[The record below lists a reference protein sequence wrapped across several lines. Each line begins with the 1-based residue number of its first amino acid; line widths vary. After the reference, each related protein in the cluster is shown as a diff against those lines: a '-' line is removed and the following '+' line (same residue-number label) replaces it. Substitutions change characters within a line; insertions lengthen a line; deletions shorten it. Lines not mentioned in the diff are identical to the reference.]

1 MKHCATDGGCCS
13 SSLSLQHLDPM
24 ALRLCVLNFSHP
36 VCSCTSETLDWGSAI
51 TLYFVLDK
59 IFGFVYKSVCCKKK
73 YHANYFGESKIFY
86 RESMWILMYIP
97 CYKIDFWAVKFSHEK
112 SLLFC
117 KRIFLCD
124 TKQRIR
130 EISLFFRACMRI
142 FVFLEYDL
150 YYI

>member
-36 VCSCTSETLDWGSAI
+36 VCSCTSETLDWGSCNYSLFCAWQNI
-51 TLYFVLDK
+51 WFCVQKCVLQ
-59 IFGFVYKSVCCKKK
+59 KK

-124 TKQRIR
+124 SKQRIR